1 MAAALTGLA
10 FYFIQDKKDGRII
23 FFNGKGYVNKMKRSV
38 NRRRR
43 GGQIALHGDADEDT
57 EEHAK
62 ILMNYK
68 TAMSSFLIGM
78 EKIFGACIVLTLAWA
93 TGKTDFPTKT
103 ELARENHAPKLELI
117 SNLSFSLHLS

>member
-23 FFNGKGYVNKMKRSV
+23 FFNVKGYVNKMKRFI
-38 NRRRR
+38 NRHRR
-43 GGQIALHGDADEDT
+43 GGRIALLGEADEEEDT

-78 EKIFGACIVLTLAWA
+78 EKIFGACVVLTLAWA
-93 TGKTDFPTKT
+93 TGAIMQAVGLS
-103 ELARENHAPKLELI
+103 ELELFTLI
-117 SNLSFSLHLS
+117 